1 MSDNDLF
8 PFESVPEGW
17 KPRAILVQA
26 RPVGPV
32 VEEDAPVETV
42 ADTSEAGMFSNQ
54 AVAEDDGDAG
64 MVWDDEGE
72 GPAGEDDSETLAFLR
87 EQGLSRSPETSADP
101 FGLGGGSE
109 MGGGGNWDA
118 IAPVQAHASVV
129 AGVETGPQ
137 GEVFPRDRSEGKRL
151 RREPPALPAYN
162 PADRDNTRRSAPR
175 KGPEVHP
182 LRTFRTDDPKRYPVP
197 HGGRDGRYIA
207 WDLDV
212 QEIKVSVAWLAD
224 TGQDSDANKER
235 EIAALFL
242 VDEWERQWGES
253 PTLADIL
260 HAWWRAAPQCTDVA
274 KAAGLAG
281 RSRNAAFG
289 RLMGQNGMEFS
300 EALRMSPRDYA
311 KEMDAAHLP
320 RVPVVDET
328 GETI

>member
-17 KPRAILVQA
+17 KPRAILVQT

-42 ADTSEAGMFSNQ
+42 ADDSEAGMFPSQ
-54 AVAEDDGDAG
+54 AVAEDNGDAG
-64 MVWDDEGE
+64 LVWDDEEE
-72 GPAGEDDSETLAFLR
+72 GPAAEDDGDSLAFLR

-118 IAPVQAHASVV
+118 IAPVQAHAVV
-129 AGVETGPQ
+129 GSGVETERQ
-137 GEVFPRDRSEGKRL
+137 GEVFPRERGEGKRL
-151 RREPPALPAYN
+151 RREPPALPSYN
-162 PADRDNTRRSAPR
+162 PADYDDKRQRPAR

-182 LRTFRTDDPKRYPVP
+182 LRTFRTDDPKRFPVP
-197 HGGRDGRYIA
+197 HGGRDGRYIG

-212 QEIKVSVAWLAD
+212 AETKVAVAWMAD
-224 TGQDSDANKER
+224 TGKDNEGNRNRQE
-235 EIAALFL
+235 AAYYL
-242 VDEWERQWGES
+242 VDAWERQWGVS
-253 PTLADIL
+253 PTLGDIL
-260 HAWWRAAPQCTDVA
+260 HAWWRAARRCVDVA

-281 RSRNAAFG
+281 QSPNAAFG
-289 RLMGQNGMEFS
+289 RLMLQNGEEFA
-300 EALRMSPRDYA
+300 EALRMSPTGYA
-311 KEMDAAHLP
+311 QEMDALHLP

>member
-17 KPRAILVQA
+17 KPRAILVQP

-42 ADTSEAGMFSNQ
+42 ADTSEAGMFPSQ
-54 AVAEDDGDAG
+54 AVAEDNGDAE

-72 GPAGEDDSETLAFLR
+72 GPVAEEDSETLAFL
-87 EQGLSRSPETSADP
+87 QGRSLGRSPETSADP
-101 FGLGGGSE
+101 FGLGGVSDA
-109 MGGGGNWDA
+109 GGVENWEA
-118 IAPVQAHASVV
+118 IASVQAHASV
-129 AGVETGPQ
+129 ASGVEAGPQ
-137 GEVFPRDRSEGKRL
+137 GEVFPRERGEGKPL

-182 LRTFRTDDPKRYPVP
+182 LRTFRTDDPKRYPIP
-197 HGGRDGRYIA
+197 HGGRDGRYIG

-212 QEIKVSVAWLAD
+212 REIQVAVAWMAD
-224 TGQDSDANKER
+224 TGQDSDANRNRR
-235 EIAALFL
+235 EAAFYL
-242 VDEWERQWGES
+242 VDAWERQWGEC
-253 PTLADIL
+253 PTLGDIL
-260 HAWWRAAPQCTDVA
+260 HAWWRAARRCTDVA

-281 RSRNAAFG
+281 RSPNAAFG
-289 RLMGQNGMEFS
+289 RLMLQNGMEFADTLS
-300 EALRMSPRDYA
+300 IAPSVYA
-311 KEMDAAHLP
+311 KEMDALGLP
-320 RVPVVDET
+320 RVPIEDET